1 MMFKFLF
8 STQKFKLK
16 SIFRKKKKVTKV
28 STHLQLLK
36 NKALEHVSLKTVGKW
51 LNAIPK

>member
-16 SIFRKKKKVTKV
+16 SIFRKKKVTKV
-28 STHLQLLK
+28 STHLKLLK